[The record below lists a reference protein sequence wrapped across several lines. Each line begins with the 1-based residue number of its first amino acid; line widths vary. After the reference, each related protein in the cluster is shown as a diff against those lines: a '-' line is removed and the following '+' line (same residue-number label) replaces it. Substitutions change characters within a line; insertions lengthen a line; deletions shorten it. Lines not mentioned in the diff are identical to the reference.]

1 MKKYISMLLCAAVL
15 TASVTGCAS
24 DEVQSGNA
32 PAAGGEVIA
41 ETIEGSETVTSP
53 AQTPVTT
60 TTATNETAI
69 ESEPVTPDET
79 AEPTE
84 TPVPSETTV
93 PEETTVPVETNEVA
107 PDEDYDSTASVPPA
121 ETTATA
127 QSTATEPLP
136 QETVEQE
143 YDIPERIPLT
153 EDDVI
158 MEIKTDG
165 VITTA
170 TERFTVEFTYV
181 GDAEY
186 EYCFGCDYSLKKW
199 DNSIGG
205 WADVAFSDDAAWNA
219 LGYLIGKSCPK
230 NSITVA
236 LYDEFYAE
244 PLTAGTYLLVKPM
257 DDGVV
262 LEQTFE
268 IKGEEN
274 GVIVESESG
283 TLTLVI
289 NEIAADKMI
298 CSLAWPYPAKYEV
311 ICDTSEYG
319 DFCVGDKIEVRY
331 APMYKIEEFLFRLTP
346 ECIVMSD
353 FELQEGVDYKPVIYL
368 YPEDIAE
375 ISVQLDYNGTLI
387 VTEPEYGE
395 GWNVTAHPDGRII
408 AENGEEYPY
417 LFWEGEK
424 AYELDK
430 TAGFCVSGDN
440 TEAFLHEKL
449 SYLGL
454 SENEAA
460 DFMEFWLPHMEKN
473 AYNIIRFHGAD
484 YTDNA
489 VLDISPLPD
498 TVIRVYMTFEAAD
511 EYVDI
516 APQALAQA
524 PARSGFTVVEW
535 GGSIG

>member
-32 PAAGGEVIA
+32 PAAGGEIIA
-41 ETIEGSETVTSP
+41 ETVEQDSEAVTSP
-53 AQTPVTT
+53 AQTPAAT

-69 ESEPVTPDET
+69 ESEPVTPEET
-79 AEPTE
+79 KDPT
-84 TPVPSETTV
+84 ETTV
-93 PEETTVPVETNEVA
+93 PEETNEVA
-107 PDEDYDSTASVPPA
+107 PDEPAEGDSTASVPPA
-121 ETTATA
+121 ETTTTA
-127 QSTATEPLP
+127 QSSATEPLP

-143 YDIPERIPLT
+143 YDIPEYIPLT

-165 VITTA
+165 EITTA
-170 TERFTVEFTYV
+170 TERFTVEFTYI
-181 GDAEY
+181 GNAEC

-199 DNSIGG
+199 DNDLGD
-205 WADVAFSDDAAWNA
+205 WADVEFSENAAWNA
-219 LGYLIGKSCPK
+219 LGYLLGKDCPK

-236 LYDEFYAE
+236 LYDEFYAT
-244 PLTAGTYLLVKPM
+244 PLTAGSYLLVKPIC
-257 DDGVV
+257 DGVV

-268 IKGEEN
+268 IKGEDN

-289 NEIAADKMI
+289 DEIASDKLV

-311 ICDTSEYG
+311 MCDTAEYS
-319 DFCVGDKIEVRY
+319 DYCVGDKIEVQY
-331 APMYKIEEFLFRLTP
+331 APMYKIEEYLFRLTP
-346 ECIVMSD
+346 ESITMSD
-353 FELQEGVDYKPVIYL
+353 FELQEDVDYKPVIYL
-368 YPEDIAE
+368 YPEDITE

-387 VTEPEYGE
+387 VTEPEYGD
-395 GWNVTAHPDGRII
+395 GWNVTAYPDGRIVSD
-408 AENGEEYPY
+408 GVEYPY

-430 TAGFCVSGDN
+430 SAGFCVSGEN
-440 TEAFLHEKL
+440 TECFLREKL

-454 SENEAA
+454 NEAEAA

-498 TVIRVYMTFEAAD
+498 TVIRVYMTFEASD

-516 APQALAQA
+516 APQALVAA
-524 PARSGFTVVEW
+524 PERSGFTVVEW